1 MSLLINYEPECIRKA
16 TSMIAWVFRN
26 LIVRELN
33 VMGNVYKTIIRSHL
47 EFCAQLWSPP
57 AVNWNWS
64 IIIELENFQRKFT
77 RLIDGIGTLSHS
89 ERLEAL
95 AERRIRGDS
104 IETFNMLNGFIEY
117 GQDIFNISR
126 SGDRIIGVPSNNG
139 DQDIC
144 KIANSFI
151 SERYISFLNKLP
163 TFLRN
168 SGSVNNLKIN
178 LEFLKSSCAE
188 IYSGNFWEVSH
199 LGGSL
204 T

>member
-1 MSLLINYEPECIRKA
+1 
-16 TSMIAWVFRN
+16 
-26 LIVRELN
+26 
-33 VMGNVYKTIIRSHL
+33 MGSVYKTVIVVIVRPHL
-47 EFCAQLWSPP
+47 EFYAQLWSPP

-139 DQDIC
+139 DKDIC

-151 SERYISFLNKLP
+151 SERYISFWNKLP

-199 LGGSL
+199 FGGSL